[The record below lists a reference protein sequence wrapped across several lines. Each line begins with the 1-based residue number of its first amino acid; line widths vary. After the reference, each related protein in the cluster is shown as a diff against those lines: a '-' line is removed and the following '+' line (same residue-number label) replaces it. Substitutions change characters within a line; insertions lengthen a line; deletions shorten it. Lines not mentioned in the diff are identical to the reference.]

1 MKDINWENYTTVHKE
16 THYEYEFIECLRDN
30 FLFQHITDITRIR
43 ENQTPHT
50 LDLVITK
57 DENDID
63 NIVILPSLGVSDH
76 VLIKF
81 DYVCSF
87 KEKCTGKPIIK
98 SSNCD
103 FKSFTQE
110 WESINWEDRFENMNI
125 DEMWDNFSQKYH
137 ESVEKY
143 VPKYIP
149 KKGCKPKP

>member
-16 THYEYEFIECLRDN
+16 TIYEYEFIECLRDN

-63 NIVILPSLGVSDH
+63 NIVILHSLGVSDH

-87 KEKCTGKPIIK
+87 KEKCFLGNLESNTTTVTLNPLLKNGK
-98 SSNCD
+98 
-103 FKSFTQE
+103 
-110 WESINWEDRFENMNI
+110 
-125 DEMWDNFSQKYH
+125 
-137 ESVEKY
+137 V
-143 VPKYIP
+143 
-149 KKGCKPKP
+149 